1 MTIITLYQAISLIF
15 LILFIA
21 EFIFPG
27 AFFIFFILFTFIPIK
42 LLQITKNN

>member
-27 AFFIFFILFTFIPIK
+27 SFFLFFILFTFIPIK
-42 LLQITKNN
+42 LLQVTKNN